1 MINTTVIIIGG
12 GATGSGVLRDLSMRG
27 IPAIMLEQGGLA
39 YGTSSRFHG
48 LLHSGARY
56 AVNDNESA
64 KECIEENMILRK
76 IGKQCVE
83 LTEGFFVQTKQD
95 DPEFISKWLEGCKT
109 AGIKTE
115 EVSLEDAFKLE
126 PNLSR
131 DILKVYRVPDSCIDG
146 FRLVWQNAMSARK
159 YGGELYTYHKV
170 IEIITEGGKVKGVKA
185 LNKINNE
192 IAEFGCDYIIN
203 ASGSW
208 AGEMVALSGL
218 APLPISPDRGT
229 LLVFNHRFTSRVI
242 NRLHKSSDGDIFVPH
257 GSVTIL
263 GTTSAE
269 ADTPDDKTPTSQ
281 EIVKLLDI
289 GRAVFPYVDDYR
301 ILRAFAG
308 TRPLYGAKGAGRSAS
323 RNFNIVNH
331 TDEGLYGFVSI
342 FGGKLTTYRLMAEKV
357 TDVVAN
363 LAGVSTKCRTADEP
377 IIPDITE
384 KTITKAKK
392 YFPQGAVKI
401 VADRIGADF
410 DKVLDNME
418 KTQEKNEIVCECE
431 MVTLSEIKYVA
442 GDDASYF
449 LNDIRLRTRLGMGTC
464 QGTFCSLRAISA
476 LENENIEMKL
486 KPTDNIKNFLQERW
500 NGLRPALWGG
510 QLREAELTR
519 AIYLSTLNFDGEGY
533 EA

>member
-1 MINTTVIIIGG
+1 MITTTVIIIGG

-56 AVNDNESA
+56 AVNDNDSA
-64 KECIEENMILRK
+64 KECIEENMILRQ

-83 LTEGFFVQTKQD
+83 LTEGFFVQTPQD
-95 DPEFISKWLEGCKT
+95 DSEFIPKWLEGCKT

-115 EVSLEDAFKLE
+115 EVPLDEAFRLE

-131 DILKVYRVPDSCIDG
+131 DISKVYRVPDSCIDG

-170 IEIITEGGKVKGVKA
+170 IEIVTESGKIKGVKA
-185 LNKINNE
+185 LNRVTNE
-192 IAEFGCDYIIN
+192 VVEFGCDYIIN

-269 ADTPDDKTPTSQ
+269 ANTPDDKTPTSQ

-308 TRPLYGAKGAGRSAS
+308 TRPLYGAKGAGRNAS

-363 LAGVSTKCRTADEP
+363 MAGVSTKCRTAVEP

-384 KTITKAKK
+384 KTINKAKK

-410 DKVLDNME
+410 VKVLDNME
-418 KTQEKNEIVCECE
+418 KNQEKNEIVCECE

-442 GDDASYF
+442 GDDTSYY

-464 QGTFCSLRAISA
+464 QGTFCSLRAIAA

-519 AIYLSTLNFDGEGY
+519 AIYISTLNFDGEGY

>member
-1 MINTTVIIIGG
+1 MISTTVIIIGG

-76 IGKQCVE
+76 IGKHCVE
-83 LTEGFFVQTKQD
+83 LTEGFFVQTPED
-95 DPEFISKWLEGCKT
+95 DKEFAPKWLEGCKT

-115 EVSLEDAFKLE
+115 EISLEEAFKLE

-131 DILKVYRVPDSCIDG
+131 DISKVYRVPDSCIDG
-146 FRLVWQNAMSARK
+146 FRLVWQNAMSARR

-170 IEIITEGGKVKGVKA
+170 VEIITESGKVKGVKA
-185 LNKINNE
+185 LNKVTNE
-192 IAEFGCDYIIN
+192 IVEFGCDYIVN

-229 LLVFNHRFTSRVI
+229 LVVFNHRFTSRVI

-281 EIVKLLDI
+281 EVKRLLDI
-289 GRAVFPYVDDYR
+289 GRVVFPHVDDYR

-331 TDEGLYGFVSI
+331 TDEGLSGFVSI

-357 TDVVAN
+357 SDVVAN
-363 LAGVSTKCRTADEP
+363 MAGVTAKCRTADEP
-377 IIPDITE
+377 IIPDVSESTVS
-384 KTITKAKK
+384 KAKK
-392 YFPQGAVKI
+392 YFPQGAVNI

-410 DKVLDNME
+410 DKVLDNIE
-418 KTQEKNEIVCECE
+418 KSNEKNELVCECE

-442 GDDASYF
+442 QDSASYY

-464 QGTFCSLRAISA
+464 QGTFCSLRAIAA

-486 KPTDNIKNFLQERW
+486 KPSDNIKNFLQERW
-500 NGLRPALWGG
+500 NGLRPALWSG

>member
-1 MINTTVIIIGG
+1 MPIHLVHPEAESKPIHHCLKLLLMESVSDLRPRIKHQMFDYFYIV
-12 GATGSGVLRDLSMRG
+12 ATKVVFSNQK
-27 IPAIMLEQGGLA
+27 IPFPPF
-39 YGTSSRFHG
+39 YP
-48 LLHSGARY
+48 
-56 AVNDNESA
+56 
-64 KECIEENMILRK
+64 NMILRQ

-83 LTEGFFVQTKQD
+83 LTEGFFVQTPQD
-95 DPEFISKWLEGCKT
+95 DSEFIPKWLEGCKT

-115 EVSLEDAFKLE
+115 EVPLDEAFRLE

-131 DILKVYRVPDSCIDG
+131 DISKVYRVPDSCIDG

-170 IEIITEGGKVKGVKA
+170 IEIVTESGKIKGVKA
-185 LNKINNE
+185 LNRVTNE
-192 IAEFGCDYIIN
+192 VVEFGCDYIIN

-269 ADTPDDKTPTSQ
+269 ANTPDDKTPTSQ

-289 GRAVFPYVDDYR
+289 GRAVFSYVDDYR

-308 TRPLYGAKGAGRSAS
+308 TRPLYGAKGAGRNAS

-363 LAGVSTKCRTADEP
+363 MAGVSTKCRTAVEP

-384 KTITKAKK
+384 KTINKAKK

-410 DKVLDNME
+410 VKVLDNME
-418 KTQEKNEIVCECE
+418 KNQEKNEIVCECE

-442 GDDASYF
+442 GDDASYY

-464 QGTFCSLRAISA
+464 QGTFCSLRAIAA

-519 AIYLSTLNFDGEGY
+519 AIYISTLNFDGEGY

>member
-1 MINTTVIIIGG
+1 MITTTVIIIGG

-83 LTEGFFVQTKQD
+83 LTEGFFVQTSED
-95 DPEFISKWLEGCKT
+95 DPEYVPKWLEGCKT
-109 AGIKTE
+109 AGIKAQ
-115 EVSLEDAFKLE
+115 EVPLDEAFKLE
-126 PNLSR
+126 PNLSK
-131 DILKVYRVPDSCIDG
+131 DISKVYRVPDSCIDG

-159 YGGELYTYHKV
+159 YGGDLYTYHKV
-170 IEIITEGGKVKGVKA
+170 TEIITEGGKIKGVKA
-185 LNKINNE
+185 LNKVTNE
-192 IAEFGCDYIIN
+192 IVEFGCDYIVN

-208 AGEMVALSGL
+208 AGEIVSLSGL

-269 ADTPDDKTPTSQ
+269 AKTPDDKTPTSQ
-281 EIVKLLDI
+281 ELIKLLDI
-289 GRAVFPYVDDYR
+289 GRLVFPYVDDYR

-308 TRPLYGAKGAGRSAS
+308 TRPLYGAKGAGRNAS

-331 TDEGLYGFVSI
+331 NEEGLHGLVSI
-342 FGGKLTTYRLMAEKV
+342 FGGKLTTYRLMAERV
-357 TDVVAN
+357 SDVIADM
-363 LAGVSTKCRTADEP
+363 AGVSTPCRTADEP
-377 IIPDITE
+377 IIQDVNESTN
-384 KTITKAKK
+384 KKAMQ
-392 YFPQGAVKI
+392 YFPKGAVKI
-401 VADRIGADF
+401 VSDRIGADF
-410 DKVLDNME
+410 DKVINNME
-418 KTQEKNEIVCECE
+418 QNHEENEIVCECE
-431 MVTLSEIKYVA
+431 MVTRSEIKYVA
-442 GDDASYF
+442 QDPASYY